1 MFKINFFNTQA
12 SITRRFKSKR
22 IVIERCKMNFLE
34 LVGIKQKT
42 IYFHLTFL
50 LNFEKEIKRF
60 FPTFFEL

>member
-34 LVGIKQKT
+34 LVGIKQDYLLSP
-42 IYFHLTFL
+42 YF
-50 LNFEKEIKRF
+50 
-60 FPTFFEL
+60 PFEL